1 MRTKLTLLG
10 AASIAAFVGAAPAAR
25 PAAHSPLSGLE
36 AFMVA
41 TMKDWKMPGTAVAVV
56 KGGQV
61 VLLEGYG
68 LRDVDGKLPVTPRT
82 IFPIAPITKSF
93 TVAALAS
100 LAAEGK
106 LDWDQPVHDLLPGFR
121 LYDDAATLRV
131 TPRDLVTHRTGL
143 PRHDAMWYFGEPS
156 RAAMVDHLRFLEPSR
171 DLRSTWQYNNLAFV
185 TAGYLAGKVA
195 GSSWEDVVRTRL
207 FEPLGM
213 KRSSFAIGLA
223 KNDPDVAHAY
233 QKDDQQEVKPIP
245 YFEQTEMGPAGT
257 IVSTADDLSR
267 YLLMHLAKGKF
278 EGRPVLAEADVA
290 AMQTPQMVT
299 PTPLVFPEI
308 SHTSYGMG
316 LFVTTYRG
324 HKLVHHGGNI
334 DGFSLLLSFLPQDDI
349 GVIVL
354 TNLDGT
360 PYPSIVT
367 YQVYDRL
374 LGLDPVDWNAR
385 YLDRQ
390 KKARASE
397 EEAKTKGYTPRKT
410 GTRPSHDLAEY
421 VGDYEHPGYG
431 LVRVGRAGDDL
442 TLTYNKASSTMK
454 HFHYDV
460 FEVPANALDKL
471 ERTKVMFGTG
481 WNGEIDGL
489 SIALEPVVKDIVFRR
504 VADRSMR
511 ERGFL
516 EPLAGVYEVGPTP
529 VTVTLRGDGILVLA
543 VPGQPVREL
552 EPVRGLTFTVKGL
565 SGHQM
570 VFKKDD
576 AGRVVEAAFQQPGAN
591 YVARRKE

>member
-1 MRTKLTLLG
+1 
-10 AASIAAFVGAAPAAR
+10 
-25 PAAHSPLSGLE
+25 
-36 AFMVA
+36 
-41 TMKDWKMPGTAVAVV
+41 MKDWKMPGMAVAVV

-68 LRDVDGKLPVTPRT
+68 LRDLEGKLPVTPRT
-82 IFPIAPITKSF
+82 IFPIASITKSF

-106 LDWDQPVHDLLPGFR
+106 LDWDEPVHDLLPGFR
-121 LYDDAATLRV
+121 LYDDVATIRV

-156 RAAMVDHLRFLEPSR
+156 RATMVEHLRFLEPSR
-171 DLRSTWQYNNLAFV
+171 DLRSAWQYNNLAFV
-185 TAGYLAGKVA
+185 TAGYLAGKLA
-195 GSSWEDVVRTRL
+195 GSSWEDIVRTRL

-213 KRSSFAIGLA
+213 RRSGFSIGAA
-223 KNDPDVAHAY
+223 KSDPDVAHPY
-233 QKDDQQEVKPIP
+233 QKDDQQEVKAIP
-245 YFEQTEMGPAGT
+245 YYEQTEMGPAGT

-278 EGRPVLAEADVA
+278 DGRQVLAEADVT

-334 DGFSLLLSFLPQDDI
+334 DGFSLLLSFLPQDDM
-349 GVIVL
+349 GVIAL
-354 TNLDGT
+354 TNLNGT

-374 LGLDPVDWNAR
+374 LGLAPVDWNAR

-390 KKARASE
+390 SKTRASE
-397 EEAKTKGYTPRKT
+397 DEAKAKGYTPRKT
-410 GTRPSHDLAEY
+410 GTHPSHDLADY
-421 VGDYEHPGYG
+421 VGDYEHAGYG
-431 LVRVGRAGDDL
+431 LVHVGGAGEDL
-442 TLTYNKASSTMK
+442 TLTYNKARSTLK

-460 FEVPANALDKL
+460 FDVPANALDRL
-471 ERTKVMFGTG
+471 ERTKVMFRTG
-481 WNGEIDGL
+481 WNGDIDGL
-489 SIALEPVVKDIVFRR
+489 SIGLEPQVKDIVFAR

-516 EPLAGVYEVGPTP
+516 EPLAGAYELGPTP
-529 VTVTLRGDGILVLA
+529 VTVTLRGDGVLVLA
-543 VPGQPVREL
+543 VPGQPPREL
-552 EPVRGLTFTVKGL
+552 EPVRGTTFTVKGL
-565 SGHQM
+565 SGYQV

-576 AGRVVEAAFQQPGAN
+576 SGRVVEVAFQQPGAN
-591 YVARRKE
+591 YVAKRKRDKE